1 MNDLSFIF
9 LMMNYQNASL
19 EDGIQK
25 DGLGE
30 KVLPSCCF
38 TAWTLDGAVVILI
51 SQCTI
56 GATRET

>member
-1 MNDLSFIF
+1 
-9 LMMNYQNASL
+9 MMNYQNASL

-25 DGLGE
+25 DRLGE

-56 GATRET
+56 GATPET